1 MRILY
6 FSQLTQEM
14 ANITNRRSGLFGLS
28 FVGMAIYQ
36 KLRVSALKVFISCAY
51 IIQQNDKLLHEA
63 VVKFLDDMIAP
74 IVHCLQPDQDPKVQI
89 AACDAIFN
97 ITKCYREEVLK
108 NRHFDAIFN
117 NIITLIGSGDS

>member
-36 KLRVSALKVFISCAY
+36 KLRVSALKSFHIMLVYYSA
-51 IIQQNDKLLHEA
+51 K
-63 VVKFLDDMIAP
+63 
-74 IVHCLQPDQDPKVQI
+74 
-89 AACDAIFN
+89 
-97 ITKCYREEVLK
+97 R
-108 NRHFDAIFN
+108 
-117 NIITLIGSGDS
+117 